1 MGFFFAYGCLNLI
14 VWWDDGC
21 TWWDP
26 NFMVEHWESWK
37 YCIWEYLSFIPHK
50 NLTPYRFVVDLSRK
64 TCTRLIGPFKTTC
77 SAKSTF
83 KEKFMGCKLFKE
95 FYLGRMR
102 GMLVYDNSLSLE
114 PWAFGDKNTI
124 LFVYYLFI
132 YWHKLKEI
140 SNCYTIGE

>member
-1 MGFFFAYGCLNLI
+1 
-14 VWWDDGC
+14 
-21 TWWDP
+21 
-26 NFMVEHWESWK
+26 
-37 YCIWEYLSFIPHK
+37 
-50 NLTPYRFVVDLSRK
+50 
-64 TCTRLIGPFKTTC
+64 
-77 SAKSTF
+77 
-83 KEKFMGCKLFKE
+83 MGCKLFKE